1 MGALVE
7 YNPPMSLSSPHHA
20 RLGNMIPLDR
30 LQPASQSAW
39 LPLALLLLALST
51 VFVFGGDRGYF
62 YRCCNHNFMSSHHI
76 TIAANLS
83 PEHGFQRF
91 SHRFIDEDGA
101 VRYEP
106 YNRFPPGGYATMKL
120 ATLPFGESPSAQ
132 LAAARML
139 MLLFFTA
146 AAVLAYLSLCRLTS
160 NRWIALT
167 ATLLS
172 FSSYYLLYFNDM
184 TATEGMIDLFGV
196 MLTFH
201 GMVIFVQEGRF
212 RQLLVKTCIALL
224 LGWHVLALLLPFVIL
239 GLASDLIRARCATT
253 DSPLLFQGKRAVSA
267 LLRSRFLLLGIVA
280 LAFGL
285 AILTF
290 NFTMEYVALGG
301 ETSLTELPSFQSML
315 KRTSVDAGVVQ
326 AAYPWAAFL
335 ELQFLRIFLM
345 FVPYGLIGSG
355 SIVESPP
362 WQTEFQG
369 AVIRAM
375 DINVIVLTEYLS
387 KFHGVVLSVVLS
399 AVCLIGLI
407 FVRQRMMFATL
418 ASSGFFWA
426 LPMYDYTPIHLF
438 EGIYYIGLPL
448 VFFTIVL
455 LLARRLTKRD
465 SVIVAAAV
473 AVVLLFAVSS
483 FQMSRVGHGAE
494 SAQVAR
500 AAEHDMLAI
509 RKSVAGEHVTV
520 LNLGGNYTLFFDW
533 AAYAMSYYLNQ
544 SLIRYRRPPP
554 TDHGFIVMRERV
566 DIDALLTPQNQYLFL
581 YDTAGLMAWYRSLY
595 RSVVAT
601 EPMAR
606 EDFDVYLIDGT
617 MYYLEEPC
625 YAADFVASFFAHVF
639 PAAIDDL
646 PDDRRDYGFDNF
658 DFIVRDRGLLFDGK
672 CLASVELPQYDI
684 ASFRTGRIR
693 GAGAEVWSIARVLQ
707 GPKLISEYPSIVSG
721 EPIARSEFDL
731 YVDDGKI
738 YYVREPC
745 GIEDTQVGFFLHVV
759 PADLDDLPEARK
771 QHGFDNL
778 DFGFDVRGVR
788 FDGKCV
794 ASVGLPQYV
803 IARITT
809 GQYDGVDRIWE
820 VELGPDALE

>member
-7 YNPPMSLSSPHHA
+7 YNPPMSLSSHHA

-30 LQPASQSAW
+30 LQPALQSAW

-139 MLLFFTA
+139 LLLFFTA
-146 AAVLAYLSLCRLTS
+146 TAVLAYLSLRRLTS

-239 GLASDLIRARCATT
+239 GLASDLIRARAAAT

-301 ETSLTELPSFQSML
+301 QTPLTELPSFQSML

-326 AAYPWAAFL
+326 ASYPWAAFL

-387 KFHGVVLSVVLS
+387 KFHGVVLGVVLS
-399 AVCLIGLI
+399 GACLIGLI

-455 LLARRLTKRD
+455 LLARRLTNRD
-465 SVIVAAAV
+465 WVIAAAAV
-473 AVVLLFAVSS
+473 VAVALFAVSS
-483 FQMSRVGHGAE
+483 FQMSRVGHSAE

-500 AAEHDMLAI
+500 ATEQDIITI
-509 RKSVAGEHVTV
+509 RKFVAGEHVTV
-520 LNLGGNYTLFFDW
+520 LNLGGSYILFFDW
-533 AAYAMSYYLNQ
+533 AGQAMSYYLNQ
-544 SLIRYRRPPP
+544 SLIRYRHPPP

-606 EDFDVYLIDGT
+606 EEFDVYLIDGT
-617 MYYLEEPC
+617 VYYLKEPC
-625 YAADFVASFFAHVF
+625 YAADFVASFFLHVF
-639 PAAIDDL
+639 PTAIDDL
-646 PDDRRDYGFDNF
+646 PADRREYGFDNF

-693 GAGAEVWSIARVLQ
+693 GAGAEVWSIVRVLQ
-707 GPKLISEYPSIVSG
+707 GPKLIAEYPSIVST
-721 EPIARSEFDL
+721 EPIERSEFDL
-731 YVDDGKI
+731 YIDGGKL
-738 YYVREPC
+738 YYVKEPC
-745 GIEDTQVGFFLHVV
+745 AIEDVQDGFFLHVA
-759 PADLDDLPEARK
+759 PADPDDLPEARREY
-771 QHGFDNL
+771 GFDNL
-778 DFGFDVRGVR
+778 DFGFDVRGVH
-788 FDGKCV
+788 FDGKCM
-794 ASVGLPQYV
+794 ASIGLPQYA

-809 GQYDGVDRIWE
+809 GQYDGTDRIWE
-820 VELGPDALE
+820 VEFAPDANE